1 MEFNDF
7 YKFNIEEINYGIEY
21 YFSNNLKDNLE
32 LLNHKYPN
40 KVFKVYSKET
50 FPENKNI
57 SQHDDINNKEVNT
70 VIISNPTISS
80 KGLLNSYKL
89 ISLLRTLN
97 FCIKNNLKIIIFN
110 NKKLNIE
117 SSLNSSSLTKWANKE
132 LETRLKYGPNK
143 LLKVFQFELQQKLED
158 SNELV
163 LGPIKTESG
172 FKYEVQI
179 KLSKDVNYI
188 KFINLFKSLNKI
200 DLTRVRYI

>member
-1 MEFNDF
+1 M
-7 YKFNIEEINYGIEY
+7 
-21 YFSNNLKDNLE
+21 
-32 LLNHKYPN
+32 
-40 KVFKVYSKET
+40 
-50 FPENKNI
+50 
-57 SQHDDINNKEVNT
+57 
-70 VIISNPTISS
+70 
-80 KGLLNSYKL
+80 
-89 ISLLRTLN
+89 
-97 FCIKNNLKIIIFN
+97 
-110 NKKLNIE
+110 NIE

-179 KLSKDVNYI
+179 KLSKNVNYI